1 VREEERKLS
10 VRKGKGGYQG
20 EKRIERLAKE
30 RARKITV
37 GREEGRKIS
46 ERKGKEVYQ
55 GKKRIED

>member
-1 VREEERKLS
+1 M
-10 VRKGKGGYQG
+10 
-20 EKRIERLAKE
+20 IERLAKE
-30 RARKITV
+30 RARKITI